1 MATTLAA
8 FGLSPVAHAG
18 GGTVRTEAI
27 ENGIP
32 SAYNIT
38 LYENTPVNINA
49 SGQVIIAPAVG
60 PAVGVFKG
68 YYIANQGQ
76 NQSYDVNN
84 IWVSGTALGSGQTV
98 TAMITMDPQIVYE
111 IQCSGSVTQSGVT
124 MQGPFAFVGSGS
136 TVTKQSQAA
145 IGALSSAASNA
156 LRVMGLGRTVGPS
169 NEWGDTFTIVRVQ
182 IANHPFVA
190 NRLPGV

>member
-8 FGLSPVAHAG
+8 FGLNPVDHAG
-18 GGTVRTEAI
+18 GGTVRNVAI

-38 LYENTPVNINA
+38 LYYGTPVNINA

-60 PAVGVFKG
+60 PAVGAFMG
-68 YYIANQGQ
+68 YSIANQGQ
-76 NQSYDVNN
+76 NTAFDVSP

-98 TAMITMDPQIVYE
+98 TAYVTTDPQIVYE

-145 IGALSSAASNA
+145 LGALSSAASNA
-156 LRVMGLGRTVGPS
+156 LRVIGLARTVGPS

-182 IANHPFVA
+182 ISNHPFVA